1 MLPPMRIDTPQ
12 RSRIQNRVVFGLI
25 VIAIGV
31 LALLDNLQLFDLQV
45 LRTFWPLG
53 FVVWGIVNIVNARSP
68 LRPLFGAGLVALGSV
83 LTLQKMGILHTSL
96 RDWWPVFLILAGI
109 FIVARS
115 FVPHRG
121 VVRVYGLSGAT
132 ETDHASVLDIR
143 SAFSGQIL
151 KNDSQDFQGGR
162 VEVTLGGLEL
172 DLRQASINGEAVLQ
186 VETFMGG
193 VAIKVPPDWQVLVQV
208 SPMMGAVEDKTVP
221 PMNPTKRL
229 LIKGEVVV
237 GGVEIK
243 N

>member
-1 MLPPMRIDTPQ
+1 VI
-12 RSRIQNRVVFGLI
+12 GLI
-25 VIAIGV
+25 AIAVGV
-31 LALLDNLQLFDLQV
+31 LALLDNLHLFDVQV
-45 LRTFWPLG
+45 LHTFWPLI
-53 FVVWGIVNIVNARSP
+53 FVAWGLVNIVNARTP
-68 LRPLFGAGLVALGSV
+68 TGPLFGIGMVALGTV
-83 LTLQKMGILHTSL
+83 MTLQKMGILHTSL

-115 FVPHRG
+115 FVPRRG
-121 VVRVYGLSGAT
+121 MVRVYGLSGAA
-132 ETDHASVLDIR
+132 ETDHASLLDIR

-151 KNDSQDFQGGR
+151 KNDSQDFKGGR
-162 VEVTLGGLEL
+162 IEVTLGGIEL

-193 VAIKVPPDWQVLVQV
+193 IAIKVPPDWQVLVQV

-229 LIKGEVVV
+229 IVKGEVVV
-237 GGVEIK
+237 GGIEIK